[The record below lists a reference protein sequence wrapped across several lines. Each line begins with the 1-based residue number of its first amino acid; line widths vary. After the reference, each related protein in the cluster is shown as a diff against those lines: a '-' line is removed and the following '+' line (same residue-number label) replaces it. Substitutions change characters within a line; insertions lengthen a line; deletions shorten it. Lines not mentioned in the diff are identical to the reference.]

1 MSEFRGT
8 TTNPDPRIYKYS
20 INGEKATAEQVIKA
34 LEKELEQSDEQVQM
48 QLIELQKLKE
58 YTVHKSSCELVSLAF
73 TNIPIEE
80 RKCTCGL
87 NELLNQSK

>member
-1 MSEFRGT
+1 MSEL
-8 TTNPDPRIYKYS
+8 S
-20 INGEKATAEQVIKA
+20 E
-34 LEKELEQSDEQVQM
+34 LEKRQ
-48 QLIELQKLKE
+48 IEYKEYCKDTRKNKAHPIDFKMWLVFKFKAQEDLRKQLQKLKE

>member
-34 LEKELEQSDEQVQM
+34 LEKELAESEYQNTLLAQRILDE
-48 QLIELQKLKE
+48 
-58 YTVHKSSCELVSLAF
+58 
-73 TNIPIEE
+73 
-80 RKCTCGL
+80 
-87 NELLNQSK
+87 SKD